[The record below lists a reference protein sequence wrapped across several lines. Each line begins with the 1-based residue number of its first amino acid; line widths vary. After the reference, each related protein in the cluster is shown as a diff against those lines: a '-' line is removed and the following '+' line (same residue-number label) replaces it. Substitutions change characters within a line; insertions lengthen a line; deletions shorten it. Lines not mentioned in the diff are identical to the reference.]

1 MMIATGTAGP
11 VAVLYLPA
19 NSNFGMLFPRAEV
32 FNRGSAT
39 PRGSAEIL
47 HGGHESFRKLEKKI
61 IFPRNFFQI
70 YILMKAQQERAFLW
84 LLLQLRRRTA
94 QRRQFLIRSL
104 YLAPPPPTQNDI

>member
-1 MMIATGTAGP
+1 MTLVFYCRKEWSTEVCLAYDGEEMMTMMIATGTVGP

-47 HGGHESFRKLEKKI
+47 HGGHESFRKLEKKC
-61 IFPRNFFQI
+61 IFPPQFFPNI
-70 YILMKAQQERAFLW
+70 YFNESPAGEGF
-84 LLLQLRRRTA
+84 
-94 QRRQFLIRSL
+94 SL
-104 YLAPPPPTQNDI
+104 AAP